1 MLKRAY
7 AQLTVRAVT
16 DGEDE
21 RVFEGWA
28 TTPATDRMD
37 DIVDPMGA
45 KFKNPLPLLHQH
57 DSDRPIGTV
66 RFKKA
71 TPEGIEFEATIPK
84 IAEPGPLQD
93 RVNTAWGEIK
103 AGLVRA
109 VSIGFRILEGG
120 IEALG
125 NGGFKF
131 TAIEIM
137 ELSAVTIPAN
147 AEATITNIRSFDVG
161 AKAASGLPVVK
172 VLPGVSG
179 SPPKPQA
186 RKGAAMPR
194 TIAEQI
200 EDFTKTIAQK
210 DVRRNE
216 IATST
221 GDRGETMDAAE
232 AEEFDT
238 LTAEIKAAGSH
249 LERLRSLEVSQAAT
263 ATAVTRAAPDRT
275 GSLEAGVVTADHRV
289 EPQVRAADRSG
300 PGIRMARAAR
310 IIVLSRLAMEN
321 PTELARA
328 AYPNDPAIIEVVRA
342 ASPAAITNNPTWA
355 GALVGEAG
363 AIIAD
368 FIEYLRPQTILG
380 KFGQNGIPD
389 LTRVPFY
396 AALIGQTSGGH
407 GYWVGEGKAK
417 PLTSFDFSRK
427 SLTPLKVA
435 NIAVLSDEIIRSSN
449 PAVEPLIRDAL
460 VAALRERLD
469 IDFVDP
475 AKVAVPNISPASIT
489 NGVPPIA
496 SVGGDA
502 ESVRADIKA
511 AITAYTAN
519 NNTASGGVWI
529 MPTNLAM
536 SLGMMVNLLGQPEFP
551 GISRTGGNLSGFGII
566 PSDYVPADTVVLA
579 NAPEIYLGDEG
590 GFAVDMS
597 REASLEMSD
606 APTSSSSPVTAATAP
621 MVSLW
626 QTNSVGLR
634 AERTINWMKRRP
646 EAVVVLDGVT
656 WGDATAP

>member
-7 AQLTVRAVT
+7 AQLTVRAAT
-16 DGEDE
+16 DGEDQ
-21 RVFEGWA
+21 RTFEGIA
-28 TTPATDRMD
+28 TTPTTDRMGD
-37 DIVDPMGA
+37 VVDPMGA
-45 KFKNPLPLLHQH
+45 RFKNPLPLLHQH
-57 DSDRPIGTV
+57 NSEEPIGTV

-71 TPEGIEFEATIPK
+71 TPDGIEFVATIPK

-109 VSIGFRILEGG
+109 VSIGFRILEDG
-120 IEALG
+120 IEALA
-125 NGGFKF
+125 NGGLHF

-147 AEATITNIRSFDVG
+147 AEATITNIKTFDVG
-161 AKAASGLPVVK
+161 VKAAPGLPVVK
-172 VLPGVSG
+172 SLPGVSG

-186 RKGAAMPR
+186 RKGAAMR
-194 TIAEQI
+194 TISEQI
-200 EDFTKTIAQK
+200 EDFQKTIAQK

-216 IATST
+216 IAEKT
-221 GDRGETMDAAE
+221 GERGETMDAAE

-238 LTAEIKAAGSH
+238 LTAEIESSKAH
-249 LERLRSLEVSQAAT
+249 LTRLRSLETSQAST
-263 ATAVTRAAPDRT
+263 ATAVVRSAPDRVGEIT
-275 GSLEAGVVTADHRV
+275 TAALDRV
-289 EPQVRAADRSG
+289 EPQVRSIDRSG

-310 IIVLSRLAMEN
+310 IIVLSRLSMES
-321 PTELARA
+321 PTELAKA
-328 AYPNDPAIIEVVRA
+328 AYPNDPALIQVVRA
-342 ASPAAITNNPTWA
+342 AVPGAITTDPNT
-355 GALVGEAG
+355 GVGLIGEAG

-368 FIEYLRPQTILG
+368 FIEYLRPKTILG
-380 KFGQNGIPD
+380 KFGQNGVPD
-389 LTRVPFY
+389 LRRVPFY
-396 AALIGQTSGGH
+396 AALVGQSSGGQ

-417 PLTSFDFSRK
+417 PLTNFDFTRK

-435 NIAVLSDEIIRSSN
+435 NIAVLSEEIIRSAN
-449 PAVEPLIRDAL
+449 PNIEPIIRDAL
-460 VAALRERLD
+460 VAALSERLD

-475 AKVAVPNISPASIT
+475 AKAAVANISPASIT
-489 NGVPPIA
+489 NGVAPIA
-496 SVGGDA
+496 SSGSDA
-502 ESVRADIKA
+502 ASVRADIKA

-551 GISRTGGNLSGFGII
+551 GITRNGGDLAAFPII
-566 PSDYVPADTVVLA
+566 PSDYVKPDTVVLA

-606 APTSSSSPVTAATAP
+606 APVSGIAP
-621 MVSLW
+621 PAPTGAPFVSLW

-634 AERTINWMKRRP
+634 AERTINWLKRRP
-646 EAVVVLDGVT
+646 EAVVLLDGVA
-656 WGDATAP
+656 WGDLPTTP